1 MSGLSLHVFLRVFLI
16 FWVVLTVFD
25 AAAQR
30 NKEPVVTR
38 RRSSIVNDSVKNV
51 YGPNTSRWTTENE
64 LFESRPVYRPL
75 DTAVINYHRWTYIE
89 RSNNMLKD
97 IGVMGTALNSI
108 FPQVP
113 GSIGAQAGYS
123 VYQPYFDSAE
133 PKYFDT
139 KSPYTRLQIIWGGN
153 GRAMTRIEFSRNIN
167 PRWNFG
173 FNYRPILVDKQIQ
186 KSGKGDRIV
195 VSHYYDF
202 YTTYRSKN
210 DRYFLLANF
219 RRLRHRV
226 NENGGVD
233 TTTAVGAV
241 GIFDPTTRL
250 RFAAAKTEEYRRTIH
265 FSQHYQ
271 LVKAF
276 QVYHIADFTKQ
287 WNIFGD
293 DWSKD
298 PATLFDYNTGIRRD
312 SATVSD
318 QSTFTTTQQEVGIKG
333 SVGKLFYSGHY
344 RYRYYS
350 FSNPDLSVPETTGSE
365 NYLGGT
371 ISLKLD
377 SVTRI
382 SGSADYL
389 LSGYYRIEGAIESPW
404 LEGYF
409 RSALSKPGFMQLSYM
424 GAHDSWS
431 NAFSGI
437 SSTQAQG
444 FLKYGKGE
452 MLFKAG
458 ATLSLLH
465 NNIYFKENLN
475 NIQQVLP
482 YQSTGFQSTFA
493 PEVKASVRFLRHV
506 YLRPQVVYTQI
517 IANDD
522 DVLRIPTVFVNG
534 QLAYENVMFNKHL
547 QLHAGVDFH
556 WHSDYKALAYDP
568 VIQQFYIQDQ
578 VVSKSFPL
586 VDLFV
591 VGKMGRTRY
600 FFKYHNL
607 FQMINGGNG
616 YLPTP
621 RYPGTRN
628 MIDFG
633 FEFLLFD

>member
-1 MSGLSLHVFLRVFLI
+1 MSGLSLHVFLRFFLFFGVF
-16 FWVVLTVFD
+16 LTVFD
-25 AAAQR
+25 VSAQR
-30 NKEPVVTR
+30 RQEPVQTR

-51 YGPNTSRWTTENE
+51 YGPNTTRWTTEQE
-64 LFESRPVYRPL
+64 LFENRPVYRSL
-75 DTAVINYHRWTYIE
+75 DTTVVNYHRWTYIQ

-97 IGVMGTALNSI
+97 IGVMGTALAPI
-108 FPQVP
+108 FPLVP
-113 GSIGAQAGYS
+113 GSIGAQAGFS
-123 VYQPYFDSAE
+123 VYQPYFDSEE
-133 PKYFDT
+133 PHYFDT

-153 GRAMTRIEFSRNIN
+153 GRAATRIEFSRNIN

-186 KSGKGDRIV
+186 KSGKGDRIA
-195 VSHYYDF
+195 VSQYYDF

-219 RRLRHRV
+219 RRIRHRV

-233 TTTAVGAV
+233 TTAATIS
-241 GIFDPTTRL
+241 IFDPTARL
-250 RFAAAKTEEYRRTIH
+250 RLAAAKTEEYRRNIH
-265 FSQHYQ
+265 FSHHYQ

-276 QVYHIADFTKQ
+276 QIYHIADFTKQ

-293 DWSKD
+293 DVAKD
-298 PATLFDYNTGIRRD
+298 PGSLFDHNTNLRHD
-312 SATVSD
+312 SITVSD

-344 RYRYYS
+344 RYRYYN
-350 FSNPDLSVPETTGSE
+350 FTNPDLAVPETTGSE
-365 NYLGGT
+365 SYLGGT

-382 SGSADYL
+382 SAAADYL
-389 LSGYYRIEGAIESPW
+389 LSGYYRIEGSIESPW

-409 RSALSKPGFMQLSYM
+409 RSALSKPGFMQLAYL
-424 GAHDSWS
+424 GAHDSWL
-431 NAFSGI
+431 NDFAGI

-444 FLKYGKGE
+444 FLKYKKGE
-452 MLFKAG
+452 MDFRAG
-458 ATLSLLH
+458 GTVSLLH
-465 NNIYFKENLN
+465 NTVYFKEDLSNEQN
-475 NIQQVLP
+475 VLP

-493 PEVKASVRFLRHV
+493 PEVKASIRFLRHV
-506 YLRPQVVYTQI
+506 YFRPQAIYTQI
-517 IANDD
+517 ITNDD
-522 DVLRIPTVFVNG
+522 NVLRIPTVFING
-534 QLAYENVMFNKHL
+534 QLAYENIMFNRHL
-547 QLHAGVDFH
+547 QLHAGIDFH

-568 VIQQFYIQDQ
+568 AIQQFYIQDRI
-578 VVSKSFPL
+578 VSKSFPL
-586 VDLFV
+586 IDIFV

-600 FFKYHNL
+600 FFKYHNV
-607 FQMINGGNG
+607 FQMFNGGIG

-621 RYPGTRN
+621 GYPGTRN